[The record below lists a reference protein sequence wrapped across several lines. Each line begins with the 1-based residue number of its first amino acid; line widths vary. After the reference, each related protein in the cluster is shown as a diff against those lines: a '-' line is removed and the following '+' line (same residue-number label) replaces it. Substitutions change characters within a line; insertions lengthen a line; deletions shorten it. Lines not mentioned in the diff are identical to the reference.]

1 MKRSE
6 AARYARWSAILALT
20 LAAITGGIYVHRRYV
35 AIVEKR
41 HAPPPLAQ
49 NEEKRSI
56 SLTFSRGD
64 GIRTISSVQASKAA
78 DLRGQDIS
86 LLDDV
91 KITVFGMAGDRNDVI
106 HTQSCR
112 YAKADGAIQCDGN
125 VVIDL
130 QSAADAEREAKDPR
144 AVPNVIHVE
153 TTGVT
158 FEKATGRAQ
167 TVQPVRFSFVNGDGE
182 GVARSISRKKAG

>member
-20 LAAITGGIYVHRRYV
+20 LAAITVGIYMHRRYV

-56 SLTFSRGD
+56 SLTFSKVD
-64 GIRTISSVQASKAA
+64 TNRTVFTVQASKST

-86 LLDDV
+86 LLEDV
-91 KITVFGMAGDRNDVI
+91 KITVFGKAGDRNDVI

-112 YAKADGAIQCDGN
+112 YAKADGAIQCDGS

-130 QSAADAEREAKDPR
+130 QSAADA
-144 AVPNVIHVE
+144 
-153 TTGVT
+153 
-158 FEKATGRAQ
+158 
-167 TVQPVRFSFVNGDGE
+167 VRD
-182 GVARSISRKKAG
+182 AGFLY

>member
-64 GIRTISSVQASKAA
+64 GNRTIFTVQASKST
-78 DLRGQDIS
+78 DFKGQDIS
-86 LLDDV
+86 LLEDV
-91 KITVFGMAGDRNDVI
+91 KITVFGKAGDRHDII
-106 HTQSCR
+106 HTQSCN
-112 YAKADGAIQCDGN
+112 YAKADGGIQCSGS
-125 VVIDL
+125 VRMDL
-130 QSAADAEREAKDPR
+130 QSAADAERAQHNSH
-144 AVPNVIHVE
+144 AQANVIHVE
-153 TTGVT
+153 TSGVT
-158 FEKATGRAQ
+158 FEK
-167 TVQPVRFSFVNGDGE
+167 S
-182 GVARSISRKKAG
+182 

>member
-20 LAAITGGIYVHRRYV
+20 LAGITSGIYVHRRYV
-35 AIVEKR
+35 AVVEKR

-56 SLTFSRGD
+56 SLTFSKVD
-64 GIRTISSVQASKAA
+64 TNRTVFTVQASKST

-86 LLDDV
+86 LLEDV
-91 KITVFGMAGDRNDVI
+91 KITVFG
-106 HTQSCR
+106 
-112 YAKADGAIQCDGN
+112 KADGAIQCDGN

-130 QSAADAEREAKDPR
+130 QSAADAVRDAGDPH

-158 FEKATGRAQ
+158 FEKAT
-167 TVQPVRFSFVNGDGE
+167 
-182 GVARSISRKKAG
+182 